1 MPRHDSCHQSPALGV
16 RLKKG
21 NSMKIA
27 IVHDWLV
34 TYAGAERV
42 LSALINVWPEADLF
56 SVIDFFSD
64 QDRAHLAGKKAKTT
78 FIQNLPKAKT
88 RYQKY
93 LPLMPLAIEQLDLSG
108 YDLIISSSHA
118 VAKGVLSGPDQL
130 HISYVHSPIRYAWDL
145 QHQYLQEAGLSTGFK
160 SKVARMILHYIRMWD
175 QRTSSGVDD
184 FIANSYFISGR
195 ISKAYRRESTV
206 IYPPVDTEGFTLQE
220 TKQDYYL
227 TASRMVPYKRMPMI
241 IEAFANMPN
250 KRLIVIGEGPEMDKC
265 RAIEAPNVTLLGY
278 QSFATLLEHMRNA
291 KAFVFAAEEDFGI
304 SPVEAQACGTP
315 VIAFG
320 KGGVLETIKGLDQ
333 AVPTGVFYYE
343 QTAAAL
349 MAAVDEFEDATP
361 RISALA
367 CRANA
372 ERFSAKRF
380 ATEIKTFVDT
390 RLATVRT
397 AHRRPLPA
405 PMSVPTLV
413 PVKSATVS
421 DISARAV
428 PLKSV

>member
-1 MPRHDSCHQSPALGV
+1 MR
-16 RLKKG
+16 
-21 NSMKIA
+21 IA

-42 LSALINVWPEADLF
+42 LASLINIWPQADLF
-56 SVIDFFSD
+56 SVIDFLSD
-64 QDRAHLAGKKAKTT
+64 QDRAHLQGKVAKTT
-78 FIQNLPKAKT
+78 FIQRLPKAKT
-88 RYQKY
+88 HYQRY

-130 HISYVHSPIRYAWDL
+130 HVSYVHSPIRYAWDL
-145 QHQYLQEAGLSTGFK
+145 QHQYLLESGMSSGFK

-184 FIANSYFISGR
+184 FIANSHFIGGR

-206 IYPPVDTEGFTLQE
+206 IYPPVDTVSFTPQD
-220 TKQDYYL
+220 TKQDYYF

-241 IEAFANMPN
+241 IEAFAAMPD
-250 KRLIVIGEGPEMDKC
+250 KRLIVIGDGPEMAK
-265 RAIEAPNVTLLGY
+265 AKLIHAPNVTLLGF
-278 QSFATLLEHMRNA
+278 QPFAVLLEHMRNA

-320 KGGVLETIKGLDQ
+320 KGGVLETVCGLDHPQ
-333 AVPTGVFYYE
+333 PTGVFYDQ
-343 QTAAAL
+343 QTVSSL
-349 MAAVDEFEDATP
+349 VAAVGEFEAAHA
-361 RISALA
+361 RISVQA

-372 ERFSAKRF
+372 ERFGAQRF
-380 ATEIKTFVDT
+380 EDEMRSFVES
-390 RLATVRT
+390 RLAAARLARQPARHRT
-397 AHRRPLPA
+397 LLASPI
-405 PMSVPTLV
+405 LV
-413 PVKSATVS
+413 SSEQT
-421 DISARAV
+421 ARV
-428 PLKSV
+428 IPIKSV